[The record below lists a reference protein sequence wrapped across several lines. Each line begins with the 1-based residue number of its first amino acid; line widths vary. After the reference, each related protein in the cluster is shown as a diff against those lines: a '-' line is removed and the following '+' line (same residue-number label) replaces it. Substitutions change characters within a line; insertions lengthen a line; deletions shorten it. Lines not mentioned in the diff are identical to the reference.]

1 MFGGDGE
8 SVIYPCHSLVVHMDI
23 RTGTQRFYVGHTDKV
38 GVGECLLSLNVDM
51 FVCDCKCKNKICT
64 FSCGCIVLSTS
75 F

>member
-1 MFGGDGE
+1 MVGFGGQTTGQLVFGGDGE

-51 FVCDCKCKNKICT
+51 FVCDCKCNT
-64 FSCGCIVLSTS
+64 M
-75 F
+75 